1 MSILNSNDY
10 KRGHKDG
17 YNDGYNDIDKRY
29 FKSGLSMKFAI
40 HGSKAIDTYNQGYNV
55 GYEVGCNARL
65 SSEKPPTVKIE
76 TPKQETNNKQ
86 ANTFSNNLKSNNMQR
101 GIDGQIDLLQQ
112 MKQFLSTL
120 IDQFEEITKTQEGF
134 IRGLDSEGID
144 VKLLQRFEDEFNE
157 NKSKI
162 QNLISAIDNEQI
174 PYTEQVIKHLEDT
187 PR

>member
-10 KRGHKDG
+10 KRGHDDGYKDG
-17 YNDGYNDIDKRY
+17 FNNIDKRY
-29 FKSGLSMKFAI
+29 FKSGLSIKFAI

-55 GYEVGCNARL
+55 GYEKGCYDRL
-65 SSEKPPTVKIE
+65 SKPEPQTV
-76 TPKQETNNKQ
+76 KQETSNKQ
-86 ANTFSNNLKSNNMQR
+86 TNSFSNNLKSNSMQR

-112 MKQFLSTL
+112 MKQFLSNL
-120 IDQFEEITKTQEGF
+120 IEQFEEVTKTQENF

-144 VKLLQRFEDEFNE
+144 FKLLERFEDEFNE
-157 NKSKI
+157 NKAKI

>member
-10 KRGHKDG
+10 KRGHDDGYKDG
-17 YNDGYNDIDKRY
+17 FGNIDKRF
-29 FKSGLSMKFAI
+29 FKSGLSLKFAI

-55 GYEVGCNARL
+55 GYEKGCYDRL
-65 SSEKPPTVKIE
+65 SKPEPQTV
-76 TPKQETNNKQ
+76 TQETNKQ
-86 ANTFSNNLKSNNMQR
+86 QTNTFSNNIKSSNMQR

-112 MKQFLSTL
+112 MKQFLSNL
-120 IDQFEEITKTQEGF
+120 IEQFEGITKTQEGF

>member
-1 MSILNSNDY
+1 
-10 KRGHKDG
+10 
-17 YNDGYNDIDKRY
+17 
-29 FKSGLSMKFAI
+29 
-40 HGSKAIDTYNQGYNV
+40 
-55 GYEVGCNARL
+55 
-65 SSEKPPTVKIE
+65 
-76 TPKQETNNKQ
+76 
-86 ANTFSNNLKSNNMQR
+86 MQR

-112 MKQFLSTL
+112 MKQFLSNL
-120 IDQFEEITKTQEGF
+120 IEQFEGITKTQEGF

>member
-10 KRGHKDG
+10 KRGNDDG
-17 YNDGYNDIDKRY
+17 YRDGFQGVDKRY
-29 FKSGLSMKFAI
+29 FKSGLSLKFAL
-40 HGSKAIDTYNQGYNV
+40 HGSKAIDTYNQGYNI
-55 GYEVGCNARL
+55 GYEKGCYDRL
-65 SSEKPPTVKIE
+65 SKPEPQTI
-76 TPKQETNNKQ
+76 KQESQNINKQ
-86 ANTFSNNLKSNNMQR
+86 TNTFSNNLKSSNMQR

-112 MKQFLSTL
+112 MKDFLSNLTE
-120 IDQFEEITKTQEGF
+120 QFEEITKTQEGF

-174 PYTEQVIKHLEDT
+174 PYTEQVIRHLEDT